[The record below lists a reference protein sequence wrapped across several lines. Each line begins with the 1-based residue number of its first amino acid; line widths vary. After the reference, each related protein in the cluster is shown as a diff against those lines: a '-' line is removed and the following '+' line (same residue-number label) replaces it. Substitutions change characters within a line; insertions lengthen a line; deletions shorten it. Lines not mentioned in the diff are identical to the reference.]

1 MNGHQKLGRIAPAI
15 ACLLLG
21 CAPGIPTEALQ
32 INPQTLAQREA
43 SSRSYDT
50 GNEGEI
56 LSASVQVLQD
66 LGFTIDRTAADAGL
80 VTASKQRDATEGGQV
95 AAAVA
100 MAVLFGVYM
109 PVDDN
114 QLIRASIVT
123 RPIEESK
130 KTYVRVA
137 FQRIVT
143 NTQGQTSK
151 IESLNDPELYAS
163 FFRNLEQAIYLE
175 GEKV

>member
-80 VTASKQRDATEGGQV
+80 VTASKQRDATEGG
-95 AAAVA
+95 
-100 MAVLFGVYM
+100 
-109 PVDDN
+109 
-114 QLIRASIVT
+114 RS
-123 RPIEESK
+123 R
-130 KTYVRVA
+130 R
-137 FQRIVT
+137 R
-143 NTQGQTSK
+143 
-151 IESLNDPELYAS
+151 
-163 FFRNLEQAIYLE
+163 
-175 GEKV
+175 